1 VSDQEFHAE
10 IRADRSLIPNF
21 IEETLRLE
29 SPVRFVVRRCPQGA
43 HLGTAELGPDSTVL
57 VSLEAANHD
66 PEVWAKPDEFDVHRS
81 DAKEHLAF
89 GAGRHICPGAFL
101 ARIEAE
107 LVLETYLDLI
117 ESTKLVEGV
126 DYIPNPVYWAR
137 GPVTLPVVL
146 EATTPSESNGSSNAR
161 PAIKEEM

>member
-1 VSDQEFHAE
+1 
-10 IRADRSLIPNF
+10 
-21 IEETLRLE
+21 
-29 SPVRFVVRRCPQGA
+29 
-43 HLGTAELGPDSTVL
+43 VL

-66 PEVWAKPDEFDVHRS
+66 PGVWGDPDDFDIRRT

-117 ESTKLVEGV
+117 ETTNLVEGV
-126 DYIPNPVYWAR
+126 DYVPNPVYWAR
-137 GPVTLPVVL
+137 GPITLPVVL
-146 EATTPSESNGSSNAR
+146 QAATTSGSDGRSNAR
-161 PAIKEEM
+161 AATKEEMQ